1 MHSNKAWLLH
11 ISVNV
16 KKSFLSKGHKMDIY
30 VARQPIFD
38 IKKCIFGYELLF
50 RTDMANFFPDIEGD
64 SATSKLLSNSFFNI
78 GIEKIAGSNLAFI
91 NFTQELLLKQL
102 PLMFSQDRL
111 VVEILEN
118 VQPERDVIEACQEIA
133 LNGYIIVLDDFFYK
147 PSLEPLI
154 EVADIIK
161 IDVKATPLEEVGDLV
176 KKMTE
181 RGVDLLAEKVE
192 THDEFNRALE
202 MGFRYFQGFF
212 FSKPEVLKGKEIS
225 TPQMQLLEIMAEV
238 NKEDFEFNRLEKM
251 IVRDASISYKLMRLI
266 NSAYFKRAK
275 EISSIRQAIVMIGEV
290 GIRRFLSLISM
301 AGLAGNKPDELI
313 KVSLVRAKFCE
324 LLGDHPGSSVE
335 TSELFTLGLF
345 SLIDAI
351 MDDTME
357 NLMLQIPISGNIKE
371 VLISRTG
378 DLSGYLSLV
387 ESYERGDWGEI
398 EEATNIMGIDES
410 HLPGQYMES
419 LSWADSLNVLQ

>member
-1 MHSNKAWLLH
+1 
-11 ISVNV
+11 
-16 KKSFLSKGHKMDIY
+16 MDIY

-50 RTDMANFFPDIEGD
+50 RADMANFFPEIQGD

-91 NFTQELLLKQL
+91 NFTQDLLLQQL

-111 VVEILEN
+111 VVEILED
-118 VQPERDVIEACQEIA
+118 VQPEKDVIEACQEIA

-147 PSLEPLI
+147 PSMEPLI

-161 IDVKATPLEEVGDLV
+161 IDVKATPLEEIGDLV
-176 KKMTE
+176 KKMTKK
-181 RGVDLLAEKVE
+181 GVDLLAEKVE
-192 THDEFNRALE
+192 THDEFKKALE

-212 FSKPEVLKGKEIS
+212 FSKPEVLKGKQIS
-225 TPQMQLLEIMAEV
+225 SSQMQLLEIMAEV
-238 NKEDFEFNRLEKM
+238 NKVDFEFNKLEKM

-275 EISSIRQAIVMIGEV
+275 EISSIRQAIVLIGEA

-301 AGLAGNKPDELI
+301 AGLAANKPDELI
-313 KVSLVRAKFCE
+313 RVSLVRAKFCE
-324 LLGDHPGSSVE
+324 LIGNHHGNSAD

-351 MDDTME
+351 MDDSME
-357 NLMLQIPISGNIKE
+357 NLMAQIPLSSKIKE

-378 DLSGYLSLV
+378 DLNEYLSLI
-387 ESYERGDWGEI
+387 ESYEKGDWAES
-398 EEATNIMGIDES
+398 EKAANILGINQDN
-410 HLPGQYMES
+410 LPQHYMES
-419 LSWADSLNVLQ
+419 LGWADSLNVLQ

>member
-1 MHSNKAWLLH
+1 
-11 ISVNV
+11 
-16 KKSFLSKGHKMDIY
+16 MDIY

-50 RTDMANFFPDIEGD
+50 RADMANFFPDIEGD
-64 SATSKLLSNSFFNI
+64 SATSKLLSNSFLNI

-118 VQPERDVIEACQEIA
+118 VQPDVAVIEACQEIA
-133 LNGYIIVLDDFFYK
+133 LNGFIIVLDDFFYK

-161 IDVKATPLEEVGDLV
+161 IDIKATPLEEIGELV

-192 THDEFNRALE
+192 THDEYKKALK

-212 FSKPEVLKGKEIS
+212 FSKPEVLLGKEIS

-266 NSAYFKRAK
+266 NSAFFKRAK
-275 EISSIRQAIVMIGEV
+275 EISSIRQAIVMIGEA

-301 AGLAGNKPDELI
+301 AGLAANKPDELI
-313 KVSLVRAKFCE
+313 RVSLVRAKFCE
-324 LLGDHPGSSVE
+324 LLGNHSGNGEP
-335 TSELFTLGLF
+335 SELFTLGLF

-351 MDDTME
+351 MDDSME
-357 NLMLQIPISGNIKE
+357 NLMSQIPLSSNIKE
-371 VLISRTG
+371 ALISGTG

-387 ESYERGDWGEI
+387 ESYERGYWGEI
-398 EEATNIMGIDES
+398 EEAANIIGIDQGD
-410 HLPGQYMES
+410 LPRQYMES
-419 LSWADSLNVLQ
+419 LSWADSMNVLQ

>member
-1 MHSNKAWLLH
+1 
-11 ISVNV
+11 
-16 KKSFLSKGHKMDIY
+16 MDIY

-50 RTDMANFFPDIEGD
+50 RADMANFFPDIEGD

-111 VVEILEN
+111 VVEILED

-266 NSAYFKRAK
+266 NSTYFKRAK

-357 NLMLQIPISGNIKE
+357 NLMSQIPISGNIKE
-371 VLISRTG
+371 VLISGTG
-378 DLSGYLSLV
+378 DLSGYLTLV
-387 ESYERGDWGEI
+387 ESYERGDWEEI
-398 EEATNIMGIDES
+398 EDATNIMGIDQS
-410 HLPGQYMES
+410 DLPRQYMES
-419 LSWADSLNVLQ
+419 LGWADSLNILQ

>member
-1 MHSNKAWLLH
+1 
-11 ISVNV
+11 
-16 KKSFLSKGHKMDIY
+16 MDIY

-38 IKKCIFGYELLF
+38 VKKCIFGYELLF
-50 RTDMANFFPDIEGD
+50 RTDMANFFPEMEGD

-118 VQPERDVIEACQEIA
+118 VQPDRDVIEACQEIA

-192 THDEFNRALE
+192 THDEFKKALK

-212 FSKPEVLKGKEIS
+212 FSKPEVLAGKEIS

-275 EISSIRQAIVMIGEV
+275 EISSIRQAIVMIGEA

-313 KVSLVRAKFCE
+313 RVSLIRAKFCE
-324 LLGDHPGSSVE
+324 LIGNNSGKSAD

-351 MDDTME
+351 MDDSME
-357 NLMLQIPISGNIKE
+357 NLMSQIPLSSNIKE

-387 ESYERGDWGEI
+387 EAYERGDWEEI
-398 EEATNIMGIDES
+398 ERATNNMGIDQS

>member
-1 MHSNKAWLLH
+1 
-11 ISVNV
+11 
-16 KKSFLSKGHKMDIY
+16 MDIY

-50 RTDMANFFPDIEGD
+50 RTDMANFFPEIEGD

-266 NSAYFKRAK
+266 NSAYFRRAK

-313 KVSLVRAKFCE
+313 RVSLVRAKFCE
-324 LLGDHPGSSVE
+324 LLGNHPGRSAE
-335 TSELFTLGLF
+335 ASELFTLGLF

-351 MDDTME
+351 MDDSME
-357 NLMLQIPISGNIKE
+357 NLMSQIPLSSSIKE

>member
-1 MHSNKAWLLH
+1 
-11 ISVNV
+11 
-16 KKSFLSKGHKMDIY
+16 MDIY

-38 IKKCIFGYELLF
+38 VKKCIFGYELLF
-50 RTDMANFFPDIEGD
+50 RTDMANFFPEMEGD

-118 VQPERDVIEACQEIA
+118 VQPDRDVIEACQEIA

-192 THDEFNRALE
+192 THDEFKKALE

-225 TPQMQLLEIMAEV
+225 SSQMQLLEIMAEV
-238 NKEDFEFNRLEKM
+238 NKVDFEFNKLEKM

-275 EISSIRQAIVMIGEV
+275 EISSIRQAIVLIGEA

-301 AGLAGNKPDELI
+301 AGLAANKPDELI
-313 KVSLVRAKFCE
+313 RVSLVRAKFCE
-324 LLGDHPGSSVE
+324 LLGNHPGNSAD

-351 MDDTME
+351 MDDSME
-357 NLMLQIPISGNIKE
+357 NLMSQIPLSSNIKE

-387 ESYERGDWGEI
+387 EAYERGDWEEI
-398 EEATNIMGIDES
+398 ERATNNMGIDQS

>member
-1 MHSNKAWLLH
+1 
-11 ISVNV
+11 
-16 KKSFLSKGHKMDIY
+16 
-30 VARQPIFD
+30 
-38 IKKCIFGYELLF
+38 
-50 RTDMANFFPDIEGD
+50 
-64 SATSKLLSNSFFNI
+64 
-78 GIEKIAGSNLAFI
+78 
-91 NFTQELLLKQL
+91 
-102 PLMFSQDRL
+102 
-111 VVEILEN
+111 
-118 VQPERDVIEACQEIA
+118 
-133 LNGYIIVLDDFFYK
+133 LDDFFYK

-161 IDVKATPLEEVGDLV
+161 IDVKATPLEEVVDLV

-192 THDEFNRALE
+192 THDEFKKALK

-212 FSKPEVLKGKEIS
+212 FSKPEVLAGKEIS

-313 KVSLVRAKFCE
+313 RVSLVRAKFCE
-324 LLGDHPGSSVE
+324 LLGNHPGRSSE
-335 TSELFTLGLF
+335 TAELFTLGLF

-351 MDDTME
+351 MDDSME
-357 NLMLQIPISGNIKE
+357 NLMSQIPISRNIKE

-398 EEATNIMGIDES
+398 EEATSIMGIDQS
-410 HLPGQYMES
+410 NLPRQYIES

>member
-1 MHSNKAWLLH
+1 
-11 ISVNV
+11 
-16 KKSFLSKGHKMDIY
+16 MDIY

-50 RTDMANFFPDIEGD
+50 RADMANFFPEIEGD

-111 VVEILEN
+111 VVEILED

-154 EVADIIK
+154 EIADIIK
-161 IDVKATPLEEVGDLV
+161 IDVRATPLEQVGGLV

-192 THDEFNRALE
+192 TYDEFNKARE

-212 FSKPEVLKGKEIS
+212 FSKPEVLRGKEIS

-301 AGLAGNKPDELI
+301 AGLAANKPDELI

-324 LLGDHPGSSVE
+324 LLGNHPGSSAE

-351 MDDTME
+351 MDDSME
-357 NLMLQIPISGNIKE
+357 NLMSQIPLSSNIKE

-387 ESYERGDWGEI
+387 ESYERGDWEEI
-398 EEATNIMGIDES
+398 DEATNIMGID
-410 HLPGQYMES
+410 HDDLPRQYMES

>member
-1 MHSNKAWLLH
+1 
-11 ISVNV
+11 
-16 KKSFLSKGHKMDIY
+16 MDIY

-50 RTDMANFFPDIEGD
+50 RSDMTNFFPEMEGD
-64 SATSKLLSNSFFNI
+64 SATSQLLSNSFFNI

-118 VQPERDVIEACQEIA
+118 VQPDKDVIEACQEIA
-133 LNGYIIVLDDFFYK
+133 LNGFIIVLDDFFYK

-161 IDVKATPLEEVGDLV
+161 IDIKATPLEEIGDFV

-192 THDEFNRALE
+192 THEEYNRALK

-212 FSKPEVLKGKEIS
+212 FSKPEIVSGKEIS

-238 NKEDFEFNRLEKM
+238 NKENFEFNRLEKM

-275 EISSIRQAIVMIGEV
+275 EISSIRQAIVMIGEA

-301 AGLAGNKPDELI
+301 AGLAANKPDELI
-313 KVSLVRAKFCE
+313 RVSLIRAKFCE
-324 LLGDHPGSSVE
+324 LLGNHSGNGVE

-351 MDDTME
+351 MDDSME
-357 NLMLQIPISGNIKE
+357 NLMSQIPLSGNTKEALISG
-371 VLISRTG
+371 TG
-378 DLSGYLSLV
+378 DLNGYLSLV
-387 ESYERGDWGEI
+387 KSYEKGCWEEI
-398 EEATNIMGIDES
+398 EKAANMMGIDQGD
-410 HLPGQYMES
+410 LPRQYMES
-419 LSWADSLNVLQ
+419 LSWADSMNVLQ

>member
-1 MHSNKAWLLH
+1 
-11 ISVNV
+11 
-16 KKSFLSKGHKMDIY
+16 MDIY

-50 RTDMANFFPDIEGD
+50 RADMANFFPDIEGD

-111 VVEILEN
+111 VVEILED

-238 NKEDFEFNRLEKM
+238 NKENFEFNRLEKM

-266 NSAYFKRAK
+266 NSTYFKRAK

-357 NLMLQIPISGNIKE
+357 NLMSQIPISGNIKE
-371 VLISRTG
+371 VLISGTG
-378 DLSGYLSLV
+378 DLSGYLTLV
-387 ESYERGDWGEI
+387 ESYERGDWEEI
-398 EEATNIMGIDES
+398 EDATNIMGIDQS
-410 HLPGQYMES
+410 DLPRQYMES
-419 LSWADSLNVLQ
+419 LGWADSLNVLQ

>member
-1 MHSNKAWLLH
+1 
-11 ISVNV
+11 
-16 KKSFLSKGHKMDIY
+16 MDIY

-50 RTDMANFFPDIEGD
+50 RADMANFFPEIEGD

-111 VVEILEN
+111 VVEILED
-118 VQPERDVIEACQEIA
+118 VRPERDVIEACQEIA

-154 EVADIIK
+154 EIADIIK
-161 IDVKATPLEEVGDLV
+161 IDVKATPLEEVGGLV

-192 THDEFNRALE
+192 TYDEFNKARE

-212 FSKPEVLKGKEIS
+212 FSKPEVLRGKEIS

-275 EISSIRQAIVMIGEV
+275 QISSIRQAIVMIGEA

-313 KVSLVRAKFCE
+313 RVSLVRAKFCE
-324 LLGDHPGSSVE
+324 FLGNHPGSSAE

-351 MDDTME
+351 MDDSME
-357 NLMLQIPISGNIKE
+357 NLMSQIPLSSNIKE

-387 ESYERGDWGEI
+387 ESYERGDWEEI
-398 EEATNIMGIDES
+398 DEATNIMGID
-410 HLPGQYMES
+410 HDDLPRQYMES

>member
-1 MHSNKAWLLH
+1 
-11 ISVNV
+11 
-16 KKSFLSKGHKMDIY
+16 MDIY

-50 RTDMANFFPDIEGD
+50 RADMANFFPDIQGD
-64 SATSKLLSNSFFNI
+64 TATSKLLSNSFFNI
-78 GIEKIAGSNLAFI
+78 GIEKIAGANLAFI
-91 NFTQELLLKQL
+91 NFTQELLLQQL

-111 VVEILEN
+111 VVEILEDI
-118 VQPERDVIEACQEIA
+118 QPAKEVIEACQEIA

-147 PSLEPLI
+147 PSMEPLI

-161 IDVKATPLEEVGDLV
+161 IDIKATPLEEVGDLV
-176 KKMTE
+176 NMIKE
-181 RGVDLLAEKVE
+181 RGVNLLAEKVE
-192 THDEFNRALE
+192 THDEFKKALE

-238 NKEDFEFNRLEKM
+238 NRAEFEFDRLEKM

-301 AGLAGNKPDELI
+301 AGLAANKPDELI
-313 KVSLVRAKFCE
+313 RVSLVRAKFCE
-324 LLGDHPGSSVE
+324 LLGNNHGSNAD

-351 MDDTME
+351 MDDSME
-357 NLMLQIPISGNIKE
+357 NLMSQIPLSGKIKE

-378 DLSGYLSLV
+378 DLSGYLSLI
-387 ESYERGDWGEI
+387 EFYEKGDWAEI
-398 EEATNIMGIDES
+398 EKATNILGINEGT
-410 HLPGQYMES
+410 LPQYYMES
-419 LSWADSLNVLQ
+419 LGWADSLNVLQ

>member
-1 MHSNKAWLLH
+1 
-11 ISVNV
+11 
-16 KKSFLSKGHKMDIY
+16 MDIY

-50 RTDMANFFPDIEGD
+50 RADIANFFPEIEGD

-91 NFTQELLLKQL
+91 NFTQELLLQQL

-154 EVADIIK
+154 DVADIIK

-176 KKMTE
+176 KKMTK

-192 THDEFNRALE
+192 TYDEFNKALE

-212 FSKPEVLKGKEIS
+212 FSKPVVLAGKEIS

-266 NSAYFKRAK
+266 NSVYFRRAK
-275 EISSIRQAIVMIGEV
+275 EISSIRQAIVMIGEA

-301 AGLAGNKPDELI
+301 AGLAANKPDELI

-324 LLGDHPGSSVE
+324 LLGNHPGRSTE

-351 MDDTME
+351 MDDSME
-357 NLMLQIPISGNIKE
+357 NLMSQIPLSSNIKE
-371 VLISRTG
+371 VLISGTG
-378 DLSGYLSLV
+378 NLSGYLSLV
-387 ESYERGDWGEI
+387 ESYEKGDWEEI
-398 EEATNIMGIDES
+398 EEATKIIGIAQDN
-410 HLPGQYMES
+410 LPRQYIES
-419 LSWADSLNVLQ
+419 LSWADSLSVLQ

>member
-1 MHSNKAWLLH
+1 
-11 ISVNV
+11 
-16 KKSFLSKGHKMDIY
+16 MDIY

-50 RTDMANFFPDIEGD
+50 RTDMANFFPEIEGN
-64 SATSKLLSNSFFNI
+64 SATSQLLSNSFLNI

-118 VQPERDVIEACQEIA
+118 VQPDIAVIEACQEIA
-133 LNGYIIVLDDFFYK
+133 LNGFIIVLDDFFYK

-161 IDVKATPLEEVGDLV
+161 IDIKATPLEEIGELV

-192 THDEFNRALE
+192 THDEYKKALK

-212 FSKPEVLKGKEIS
+212 FSKPEVLLGKEIS

-266 NSAYFKRAK
+266 NSAFFKRAK
-275 EISSIRQAIVMIGEV
+275 EISSIRQAIVMIGEA

-301 AGLAGNKPDELI
+301 AGLAANKPDELI
-313 KVSLVRAKFCE
+313 RVSLVRAKFCE
-324 LLGDHPGSSVE
+324 LLGNHSGNGEP
-335 TSELFTLGLF
+335 SELFTLGLF

-351 MDDTME
+351 MDDSME
-357 NLMLQIPISGNIKE
+357 NLMSQIPLSGNIKE
-371 VLISRTG
+371 ALISGTG

-387 ESYERGDWGEI
+387 ESYERGYWGEI
-398 EEATNIMGIDES
+398 EEAANIIGIDQGD
-410 HLPGQYMES
+410 LPRQYMES
-419 LSWADSLNVLQ
+419 LSWADSMNVLQ

>member
-1 MHSNKAWLLH
+1 
-11 ISVNV
+11 
-16 KKSFLSKGHKMDIY
+16 MDIY

-50 RTDMANFFPDIEGD
+50 RADMANFFPDIEGD

-111 VVEILEN
+111 VVEILED

-192 THDEFNRALE
+192 THDEFKKALK

-212 FSKPEVLKGKEIS
+212 FSKPEVLAGKEIS

-275 EISSIRQAIVMIGEV
+275 EISSIRQAIVMIGEA

-313 KVSLVRAKFCE
+313 RVSLVRAKFCE
-324 LLGDHPGSSVE
+324 LLGNHPGRSSE

-351 MDDTME
+351 MDDSME
-357 NLMLQIPISGNIKE
+357 NLMSQIPLSSNIKE

>member
-1 MHSNKAWLLH
+1 
-11 ISVNV
+11 
-16 KKSFLSKGHKMDIY
+16 MDIY

-50 RTDMANFFPDIEGD
+50 RADMANFFPEIEGD

-111 VVEILEN
+111 VVEILED
-118 VQPERDVIEACQEIA
+118 VRPERDVIEACQEIA

-161 IDVKATPLEEVGDLV
+161 IDVRATPLEEVGDLV
-176 KKMTE
+176 KNMTE

-192 THDEFNRALE
+192 THDEFKKALE

-212 FSKPEVLKGKEIS
+212 FSKPEVLKGKEIP

-275 EISSIRQAIVMIGEV
+275 QISSIRQAIVMIGEV

-301 AGLAGNKPDELI
+301 AGLAANKPDELI

-324 LLGDHPGSSVE
+324 LLGNHPGSSAE

-351 MDDTME
+351 MDDSME
-357 NLMLQIPISGNIKE
+357 NLMSQIPLSSNIKE

-387 ESYERGDWGEI
+387 ESYERGDWEEI
-398 EEATNIMGIDES
+398 DEATNIMGID
-410 HLPGQYMES
+410 HDDLPRQYMES

>member
-1 MHSNKAWLLH
+1 
-11 ISVNV
+11 
-16 KKSFLSKGHKMDIY
+16 MDIY

-50 RTDMANFFPDIEGD
+50 RADMANFFPEMEGD

-118 VQPERDVIEACQEIA
+118 VQPDRDVIEACQEIA

-176 KKMTE
+176 RKMTE

-192 THDEFNRALE
+192 THDEFKKALK

-212 FSKPEVLKGKEIS
+212 FSKPEVLAGKEIS

-313 KVSLVRAKFCE
+313 RVSLVRAKFCE
-324 LLGDHPGSSVE
+324 LLGNHPGRSSE

-351 MDDTME
+351 MDDSME
-357 NLMLQIPISGNIKE
+357 NLMSQIPLSSNIKE

-398 EEATNIMGIDES
+398 EEAANIMGIDQS
-410 HLPGQYMES
+410 HLPRQYMES

>member
-1 MHSNKAWLLH
+1 MN
-11 ISVNV
+11 
-16 KKSFLSKGHKMDIY
+16 IY

-50 RTDMANFFPDIEGD
+50 RADIANFFPEIQGD
-64 SATSKLLSNSFFNI
+64 SATTKLLSNSFLNI

-91 NFTQELLLKQL
+91 NFTQDLLLQQL

-111 VVEILEN
+111 VVEILED
-118 VQPERDVIEACQEIA
+118 VQPEKDVIEACQEIA

-147 PSLEPLI
+147 PSMEPLI

-161 IDVKATPLEEVGDLV
+161 IDVKATPLEEIGDLV
-176 KKMTE
+176 KKMTKK
-181 RGVDLLAEKVE
+181 GVDLLAEKVE
-192 THDEFNRALE
+192 THEEFKKAFE

-225 TPQMQLLEIMAEV
+225 SSQMQLLEIMAEV
-238 NKEDFEFNRLEKM
+238 NKTEFEFSRLEKM

-275 EISSIRQAIVMIGEV
+275 EISSIRQAIIMIGEV

-313 KVSLVRAKFCE
+313 RVSLVRAKFCE
-324 LLGDHPGSSVE
+324 LLGNNHGSSVD

-351 MDDTME
+351 MDDSME
-357 NLMLQIPISGNIKE
+357 NLMAQIPLSSKIKE

-378 DLSGYLSLV
+378 DLNGYLSLI
-387 ESYERGDWGEI
+387 ESYEKGDWGEI
-398 EEATNIMGIDES
+398 EQATNVLGIDEND
-410 HLPGQYMES
+410 LPRCYMES
-419 LSWADSLNVLQ
+419 LGWADSLNVLQ

>member
-1 MHSNKAWLLH
+1 
-11 ISVNV
+11 
-16 KKSFLSKGHKMDIY
+16 MDIY

-50 RTDMANFFPDIEGD
+50 RADMANFFPDIEGD

-111 VVEILEN
+111 VVEILED

-238 NKEDFEFNRLEKM
+238 NKENFEFNRLEKM

-266 NSAYFKRAK
+266 NSTYFKRAK

-357 NLMLQIPISGNIKE
+357 NLMSQIPISGNIKE
-371 VLISRTG
+371 VLISGTG
-378 DLSGYLSLV
+378 DLSGYLTLV
-387 ESYERGDWGEI
+387 ESYERGDWEEI
-398 EEATNIMGIDES
+398 EDATNIMGIDQS
-410 HLPGQYMES
+410 DLPRQYMES
-419 LSWADSLNVLQ
+419 LGWADSLNILQ

>member
-1 MHSNKAWLLH
+1 
-11 ISVNV
+11 
-16 KKSFLSKGHKMDIY
+16 MDIY

-38 IKKCIFGYELLF
+38 VKKCIFGYELLF
-50 RTDMANFFPDIEGD
+50 RTDMANFFPEMEGD

-118 VQPERDVIEACQEIA
+118 VQPDRDVIEACQEIA

-161 IDVKATPLEEVGDLV
+161 IDVKATPLEEIGDLV
-176 KKMTE
+176 KKMTKK
-181 RGVDLLAEKVE
+181 GVDLLAEKVE
-192 THDEFNRALE
+192 THDEFKKALK

-212 FSKPEVLKGKEIS
+212 FSKPEVLAGKEIS

-275 EISSIRQAIVMIGEV
+275 EISSIRQAIVMIGEA

-301 AGLAGNKPDELI
+301 AGLVANKPDELI
-313 KVSLVRAKFCE
+313 RASLIRAKFCE
-324 LLGDHPGSSVE
+324 LLGNHRGSNAE
-335 TSELFTLGLF
+335 KSELFTLGLF

-351 MDDTME
+351 MDDSME
-357 NLMLQIPISGNIKE
+357 NLMSQIPLSGKIKE
-371 VLISRTG
+371 ALITRTG
-378 DLSGYLSLV
+378 DLNGYLSLV
-387 ESYERGDWGEI
+387 ESYEKGNWEEI
-398 EEATNIMGIDES
+398 EEATKIMGIDES
-410 HLPGQYMES
+410 NLPRHYMES
-419 LSWADSLNVLQ
+419 LGWADSLNVLQ

>member
-1 MHSNKAWLLH
+1 
-11 ISVNV
+11 
-16 KKSFLSKGHKMDIY
+16 MDIY

-38 IKKCIFGYELLF
+38 VKKCIFGYELLF
-50 RTDMANFFPDIEGD
+50 RADMANFFPEMEGD

-118 VQPERDVIEACQEIA
+118 VQPDRDVIEACQEIA

-161 IDVKATPLEEVGDLV
+161 IDVKATPLEEIGDLV

-192 THDEFNRALE
+192 THDEYNKALK

-212 FSKPEVLKGKEIS
+212 FSKPEVVLGKEIS

-275 EISSIRQAIVMIGEV
+275 EISSIRQAIVMIGEA

-313 KVSLVRAKFCE
+313 RVSLVRAKFCE
-324 LLGDHPGSSVE
+324 LLGNHGRSPE
-335 TSELFTLGLF
+335 TAELFTLGLF

-351 MDDTME
+351 MDDSME
-357 NLMLQIPISGNIKE
+357 NLMSQIPLSSNIKE

-387 ESYERGDWGEI
+387 ESYERGDWEEI
-398 EEATNIMGIDES
+398 EDAANLMGIDQKD
-410 HLPGQYMES
+410 LPGQYMES

>member
-1 MHSNKAWLLH
+1 
-11 ISVNV
+11 
-16 KKSFLSKGHKMDIY
+16 MDIY

-50 RTDMANFFPDIEGD
+50 RADMANFFPEMEGD

-118 VQPERDVIEACQEIA
+118 VQPDRDVIEACQEIA

-176 KKMTE
+176 RKMTE

-192 THDEFNRALE
+192 THDEFKKALK

-212 FSKPEVLKGKEIS
+212 FSKPEVLAGKEIS

-313 KVSLVRAKFCE
+313 RVSLVRAKFCE
-324 LLGDHPGSSVE
+324 LLGNHPGRSSE

-351 MDDTME
+351 MDDSME
-357 NLMLQIPISGNIKE
+357 NLMSQIPLSSNIKE

-398 EEATNIMGIDES
+398 EEATNIMGIDQS
-410 HLPGQYMES
+410 HLPRQYMES

>member
-1 MHSNKAWLLH
+1 
-11 ISVNV
+11 
-16 KKSFLSKGHKMDIY
+16 MDIY

-38 IKKCIFGYELLF
+38 RKKCIFGYELLF
-50 RTDMANFFPDIEGD
+50 RTDMANFFPETEGD

-118 VQPERDVIEACQEIA
+118 VQPDRDVIEACQEIA

-192 THDEFNRALE
+192 THDEFKKALE

-212 FSKPEVLKGKEIS
+212 FSKPEVLAGKEIS
-225 TPQMQLLEIMAEV
+225 TSQMQLLEIMAEV
-238 NKEDFEFNRLEKM
+238 NKENFEFSRLEKM

-266 NSAYFKRAK
+266 NSAFFKRAK
-275 EISSIRQAIVMIGEV
+275 EISSIRQAIVMIGEA

-301 AGLAGNKPDELI
+301 AGLVGNKPDELI
-313 KVSLVRAKFCE
+313 RVSLVRAKFCE
-324 LLGDHPGSSVE
+324 LLGNHAGKSAQ

-351 MDDTME
+351 MDDSME
-357 NLMLQIPISGNIKE
+357 NLMSQIPLSSNIKE

-378 DLSGYLSLV
+378 DLSGYLGLI

-398 EEATNIMGIDES
+398 EEATNIMGIDQS
-410 HLPGQYMES
+410 HLPRHYMES

>member
-1 MHSNKAWLLH
+1 
-11 ISVNV
+11 
-16 KKSFLSKGHKMDIY
+16 MDIY

-50 RTDMANFFPDIEGD
+50 RTDMANFFPEIEGN
-64 SATSKLLSNSFFNI
+64 SATSKLLSNSFLNI

-91 NFTQELLLKQL
+91 NFTQDLLLQQL

-111 VVEILEN
+111 VVEILED
-118 VQPERDVIEACQEIA
+118 VEPGKDVIEACQEIA

-147 PSLEPLI
+147 PSMEPLI
-154 EVADIIK
+154 DVADIIK

-176 KKMTE
+176 KKMTK

-192 THDEFNRALE
+192 THDEFKKALD
-202 MGFRYFQGFF
+202 MGFRYFQGYF
-212 FSKPEVLKGKEIS
+212 FSKPEVLVSKEIS
-225 TPQMQLLEIMAEV
+225 TSQMQLLEIMAEV

-266 NSAYFKRAK
+266 NSAFFKRAK
-275 EISSIRQAIVMIGEV
+275 EISSIRQAIVMIGEA

-313 KVSLVRAKFCE
+313 RVSLVRAKFCE
-324 LLGDHPGSSVE
+324 LLGNHPGSKAE
-335 TSELFTLGLF
+335 ISELFTLGLF

-351 MDDTME
+351 MDNSME
-357 NLMLQIPISGNIKE
+357 NLMSQIPLSGKIKE
-371 VLISRTG
+371 VLITRTG
-378 DLSGYLSLV
+378 DLNGYLSLI
-387 ESYERGDWGEI
+387 ESYEKGDWGEI
-398 EEATNIMGIDES
+398 EEATKIMGIDES
-410 HLPGQYMES
+410 NLPRQYMES
-419 LSWADSLNVLQ
+419 LGWADSLSVLQ

>member
-1 MHSNKAWLLH
+1 
-11 ISVNV
+11 
-16 KKSFLSKGHKMDIY
+16 MDIY

-50 RTDMANFFPDIEGD
+50 RTDMANFFPEIDGD

-161 IDVKATPLEEVGDLV
+161 IDVKATPLEEVGGLV

-192 THDEFNRALE
+192 THDEFKKALK

-212 FSKPEVLKGKEIS
+212 FSKPEVLAGKEIS

-266 NSAYFKRAK
+266 NSAYFRRAK

-313 KVSLVRAKFCE
+313 RVSLVRAKFCE
-324 LLGDHPGSSVE
+324 LLGNHPGRSAE
-335 TSELFTLGLF
+335 ASELFTLGLF

-351 MDDTME
+351 MDDSME
-357 NLMLQIPISGNIKE
+357 NLMSQIPISSNIKE

-398 EEATNIMGIDES
+398 EEATNIMGIDQS

>member
-1 MHSNKAWLLH
+1 
-11 ISVNV
+11 
-16 KKSFLSKGHKMDIY
+16 MDIY

-50 RTDMANFFPDIEGD
+50 RADMANFFPEIEGN

-78 GIEKIAGSNLAFI
+78 GIDKIAGSNLAFI
-91 NFTQELLLKQL
+91 NFTEDLLLKQL
-102 PLMFSQDRL
+102 PLVFSQDRL

-118 VQPERDVIEACQEIA
+118 VKPDKAVIEACQEIA

-161 IDVKATPLEEVGDLV
+161 IDIIATPLDEVEGLV

-181 RGVDLLAEKVE
+181 RGIDLLAEKVE
-192 THDEFNRALE
+192 THDEFKRALS
-202 MGFRYFQGFF
+202 MGFRYFQGYF
-212 FSKPEVLKGKEIS
+212 FSKPEVLAGKEIS

-266 NSAYFKRAK
+266 NSAYFRRAK
-275 EISSIRQAIVMIGEV
+275 EISSIRQAIVMIGEA

-313 KVSLVRAKFCE
+313 RVSLVRAKFCE
-324 LLGDHPGSSVE
+324 LLGNHLSSSAE

-351 MDDTME
+351 MDDSME
-357 NLMLQIPISGNIKE
+357 NLMSQIPISGKIKE
-371 VLISRTG
+371 VLISGNG
-378 DLSGYLSLV
+378 DLSDYLGLV
-387 ESYERGDWGEI
+387 ESYERGNWGEI
-398 EEATNIMGIDES
+398 EESSKMMGIDQGELPS
-410 HLPGQYMES
+410 HYMES

>member
-1 MHSNKAWLLH
+1 
-11 ISVNV
+11 
-16 KKSFLSKGHKMDIY
+16 MDIY

-50 RTDMANFFPDIEGD
+50 RADMANFFPEIQGD

-91 NFTQELLLKQL
+91 NFTQDLLIQQL

-111 VVEILEN
+111 VVEILED
-118 VQPERDVIEACQEIA
+118 VQPEKDVIEACQEIA

-147 PSLEPLI
+147 PSMEPLI

-161 IDVKATPLEEVGDLV
+161 IDVKATPLEEIGDLV
-176 KKMTE
+176 KKMTKK
-181 RGVDLLAEKVE
+181 GVDLLAEKVE
-192 THDEFNRALE
+192 THDEFKKALE

-212 FSKPEVLKGKEIS
+212 FSKPEVLLGKEIS
-225 TPQMQLLEIMAEV
+225 SSQMQLLEIMAEV
-238 NKEDFEFNRLEKM
+238 NKADFEFNKLEKM

-275 EISSIRQAIVMIGEV
+275 EISSIRQAIVLIGEAGV
-290 GIRRFLSLISM
+290 RRFLSLISM
-301 AGLAGNKPDELI
+301 AGLAANKPDELI
-313 KVSLVRAKFCE
+313 RVSLVRAKFCE
-324 LLGDHPGSSVE
+324 LLGNHPGNSAD

-351 MDDTME
+351 MDDSME
-357 NLMLQIPISGNIKE
+357 NLMSQIPLSSKIKE
-371 VLISRTG
+371 VLISRIG
-378 DLSGYLSLV
+378 DLNGYLSLI
-387 ESYERGDWGEI
+387 ESYEKGDWGEI
-398 EEATNIMGIDES
+398 EEATKILGIDEND
-410 HLPGQYMES
+410 LPRCYMES
-419 LSWADSLNVLQ
+419 LGWADSLNVLQ

>member
-1 MHSNKAWLLH
+1 
-11 ISVNV
+11 
-16 KKSFLSKGHKMDIY
+16 MDIY

-50 RTDMANFFPDIEGD
+50 RADMANFFPEIEGD
-64 SATSKLLSNSFFNI
+64 SATYKLLSNSFFNI

-91 NFTQELLLKQL
+91 NFTQELLLRQL

-161 IDVKATPLEEVGDLV
+161 IDVKATPLGEVGGLV

-192 THDEFNRALE
+192 TYDEFNKALE

-212 FSKPEVLKGKEIS
+212 FSKPEVLRGKEIS

-266 NSAYFKRAK
+266 NSAYYKRAK

-301 AGLAGNKPDELI
+301 VGLAGNKPDELI
-313 KVSLVRAKFCE
+313 RVSLVRAKFCE
-324 LLGDHPGSSVE
+324 FLGNHPGSSAE
-335 TSELFTLGLF
+335 SSELFTLGLF

-351 MDDTME
+351 MDDSME
-357 NLMLQIPISGNIKE
+357 NLMSQIPLSSNIKE

-387 ESYERGDWGEI
+387 ESYEKGDWGEI
-398 EEATNIMGIDES
+398 EEATNIIGIKQDD
-410 HLPGQYMES
+410 LPRQYMES

>member
-1 MHSNKAWLLH
+1 
-11 ISVNV
+11 
-16 KKSFLSKGHKMDIY
+16 MDIY

-50 RTDMANFFPDIEGD
+50 RADMANFFPDIEGD
-64 SATSKLLSNSFFNI
+64 FATSKLLSNSFFNI

-111 VVEILEN
+111 VVEILED

-154 EVADIIK
+154 EIADIIK
-161 IDVKATPLEEVGDLV
+161 IDVRATPLEDVGDLV

-212 FSKPEVLKGKEIS
+212 FSKPEVLRGKEIS

-275 EISSIRQAIVMIGEV
+275 EISSIRQAIVMIGEA

-313 KVSLVRAKFCE
+313 RVSLVRAKFCE
-324 LLGDHPGSSVE
+324 LLGNHPGSNGE

-351 MDDTME
+351 MDASME
-357 NLMLQIPISGNIKE
+357 DLMSQIPLSSNIKE

-387 ESYERGDWGEI
+387 ESYERGNWGEI
-398 EEATNIMGIDES
+398 EEATNIMGINQDD
-410 HLPGQYMES
+410 LPRQYMES